1 MPNSQY
7 TKISKISL
15 ESNKNLSLDS
25 PILNDI
31 LNTKNLS
38 TSSKEINLNTKNL
51 STSLEEVNLATFA
64 YYNFH
69 LSKLPSETFKV
80 KVNTTNEDNT
90 NKDNTNKDKL
100 YINFTLNVSPTKIL
114 IEQNNNIPILRDIE
128 NSWTES
134 YPINLENI
142 KDNFNYS
149 EILFST
155 YQDNGTSLDANIP
168 LITSLKINDQNL
180 MGIDVNLKALS
191 DLEILD
197 TNLYTLT
204 LGQFDA
210 LKRIRIGG
218 NYCSGGL
225 YIGKLASE
233 IREINLGEEQNS
245 FNYIVIEGNN
255 TLLTQSNC
263 NITQGRPT
271 TINFINCNVSD
282 TLLNKLIRSGNKVII
297 N

>member
-15 ESNKNLSLDS
+15 ESNKNLSLD
-25 PILNDI
+25 
-31 LNTKNLS
+31 NL
-38 TSSKEINLNTKNL
+38 IVNGILNTKNL
-51 STSLEEVNLATFA
+51 STSLEEVNLANFA

-80 KVNTTNEDNT
+80 KVNTTD
-90 NKDNTNKDKL
+90 KDKL
-100 YINFTLNVSPTKIL
+100 YINFTLNVANTNIL
-114 IEQNNNIPILRDIE
+114 IEQNNNIPILDNIE
-128 NSWTES
+128 NSWTDPYS
-134 YPINLENI
+134 INLENI

-155 YQDNGTSLDANIP
+155 YQDNGTSLAANIP
-168 LITSLKINDQNL
+168 LITSLKINNQNL

-197 TNLYTLT
+197 RNLYTLT

-210 LKRIRIGG
+210 LKRIKIGG
-218 NYCSGGL
+218 NNCSGGL
-225 YIGKLASE
+225 YIGKLASK
-233 IREINLGEEQNS
+233 IREINLGEGQNT

-263 NITQGRPT
+263 NITQDGPT

-282 TLLNKLIRSGNKVII
+282 ELLNDLVIAGNKVII

>member
-1 MPNSQY
+1 MSNSQY

-15 ESNKNLSLDS
+15 ESNKNLSLDNL
-25 PILNDI
+25 ILNDI
-31 LNTKNLS
+31 
-38 TSSKEINLNTKNL
+38 LNTKNL
-51 STSLEEVNLATFA
+51 STSLEEVNLVNFA
-64 YYNFH
+64 HYNFH

-80 KVNTTNEDNT
+80 KVNTTD
-90 NKDNTNKDKL
+90 KVKL
-100 YINFTLNVSPTKIL
+100 YINFTLNVPNTNIL
-114 IEQNNNIPILRDIE
+114 IEQNNNIPLLDNIE
-128 NSWTES
+128 NSWTDPYS
-134 YPINLENI
+134 INLENI

-155 YQDNGTSLDANIP
+155 YQDNGTSLDANVP

-180 MGIDVNLKALS
+180 MGLDVNLKALS

-197 TNLYTLT
+197 DNLYTLI

-210 LKRIRIGG
+210 LKRIKIGG
-218 NYCSGGL
+218 NNCSGGL
-225 YIGKLASE
+225 YIGKLASK
-233 IREINLGEEQNS
+233 IREINLGESQNR

-263 NITQGRPT
+263 NITQDGPT

-282 TLLNKLIRSGNKVII
+282 ELLNDLVTVGNKVII

>member
-1 MPNSQY
+1 MSNSQY

-15 ESNKNLSLDS
+15 ESNKNLSLDNL
-25 PILNDI
+25 ILNDI
-31 LNTKNLS
+31 
-38 TSSKEINLNTKNL
+38 LNTKNL

-90 NKDNTNKDKL
+90 NKDKL
-100 YINFTLNVSPTKIL
+100 YINFTLNVANAKIL
-114 IEQNNNIPILRDIE
+114 IEQNNNIPILGDIE
-128 NSWTES
+128 NSWT
-134 YPINLENI
+134 YPYSINLENI
-142 KDNFNYS
+142 KDSFNYS

-218 NYCSGGL
+218 NNCSGGL

-233 IREINLGEEQNS
+233 IREINLGEEQNR

-263 NITQGRPT
+263 NITQVRPT

-282 TLLNKLIRSGNKVII
+282 TLLNKLIRLGNKVII

>member
-7 TKISKISL
+7 TKISKLSL
-15 ESNKNLSLDS
+15 ESNKNLSLD
-25 PILNDI
+25 
-31 LNTKNLS
+31 NL
-38 TSSKEINLNTKNL
+38 IVYGIFNTKNL
-51 STSLEEVNLATFA
+51 STSLEEVNLANFA
-64 YYNFH
+64 HYNFQ

-80 KVNTTNEDNT
+80 KMITA
-90 NKDNTNKDKL
+90 NKNKLD
-100 YINFTLNVSPTKIL
+100 INFTLNVPNTNIL
-114 IEQNNNIPILRDIE
+114 IEQNNNIPILDTIE
-128 NSWTES
+128 NSWTDPYS
-134 YPINLENI
+134 INLKNI

-155 YQDNGTSLDANIP
+155 YQDNGTSLDANVP
-168 LITSLKINDQNL
+168 FITSLKINYQNL

-197 TNLYTLT
+197 RNLYTLR
-204 LGQFDA
+204 LGQCDA
-210 LKRIRIGG
+210 LKRIKISK
-218 NYCSGGL
+218 NNCSGGL

-233 IREINLGEEQNS
+233 IREIDLGDNLLYGENT

-263 NITQGRPT
+263 KIRQVNPT

-282 TLLNKLIRSGNKVII
+282 ELLNKLTVKNKVII

>member
-51 STSLEEVNLATFA
+51 STSLEEVNLANFA

-80 KVNTTNEDNT
+80 KVNTTN
-90 NKDNTNKDKL
+90 KDNTNKVKL
-100 YINFTLNVSPTKIL
+100 YINFTLNVPNTKIL

-128 NSWTES
+128 NSWTVPYS
-134 YPINLENI
+134 INLENI
-142 KDNFNYS
+142 KDSFNYS

-180 MGIDVNLKALS
+180 KQLLIDYIVEQATKIYEKKN
-191 DLEILD
+191 
-197 TNLYTLT
+197 
-204 LGQFDA
+204 
-210 LKRIRIGG
+210 IRI
-218 NYCSGGL
+218 
-225 YIGKLASE
+225 
-233 IREINLGEEQNS
+233 
-245 FNYIVIEGNN
+245 VISDGH
-255 TLLTQSNC
+255 
-263 NITQGRPT
+263 ITD
-271 TINFINCNVSD
+271 FV
-282 TLLNKLIRSGNKVII
+282 KE
-297 N
+297 